1 MKFARRTITF
11 PEKEY
16 REEKAKIAKLLEE
29 YEAKLKRYERFED
42 DVRDAMDFMYED
54 DHYHRLNTALAR
66 LMP

>member
-16 REEKAKIAKLLEE
+16 REEKAKMEALLQQ
-29 YEAKLKRYERFED
+29 YEDKLKRYERFED
-42 DVRDAMDFMYED
+42 DVRDAMDYMYED